1 MNEIRIEDLTPGTVL
16 KVRSKDFPVVMHWGV
31 VGFGRDSNGY
41 PPVWHSQKSDVLRC
55 TQFEDFSAGQSSFVD
70 SVPQNPNQGRLIV
83 QRLESKRGLAW
94 HLTKANCEMVVRWAV
109 EDKPIS
115 YQLIIAFVAILA
127 VVGLIA
133 HSASSA

>member
-1 MNEIRIEDLTPGTVL
+1 MNVIRIEDLRPGTVL

-31 VGFGRDSNGY
+31 VGFGRDANGH

-55 TQFEDFSAGQSSFVD
+55 TEFEDFSAGQTSVVD

-83 QRLESKRGLAW
+83 QRIASKKGLRW

-115 YQLIIAFVAILA
+115 YQLIVGVL
-127 VVGLIA
+127 VVLFGIGLIA
-133 HSASSA
+133 HSASNA